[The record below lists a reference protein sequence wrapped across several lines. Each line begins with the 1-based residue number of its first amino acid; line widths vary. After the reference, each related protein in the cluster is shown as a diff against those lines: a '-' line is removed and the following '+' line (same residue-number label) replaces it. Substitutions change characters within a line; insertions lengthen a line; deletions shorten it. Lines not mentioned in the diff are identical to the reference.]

1 MMWSA
6 AEGRHLFGNHHEE
19 EDEWFVE
26 LRDALNLSEEQKR
39 EILSK
44 REFLREQKALLEKLV
59 GDLKEIK
66 GNIEEKS
73 E

>member
-1 MMWSA
+1 M
-6 AEGRHLFGNHHEE
+6 
-19 EDEWFVE
+19 E
-26 LRDALNLSEEQKR
+26 LRDTLNLSEEQKK

-66 GNIEEKS
+66 GNI
-73 E
+73 